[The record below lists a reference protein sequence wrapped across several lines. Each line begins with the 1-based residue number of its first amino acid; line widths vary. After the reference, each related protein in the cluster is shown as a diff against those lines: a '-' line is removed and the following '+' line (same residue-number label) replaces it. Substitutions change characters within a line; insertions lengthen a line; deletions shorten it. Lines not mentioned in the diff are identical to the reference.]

1 MTHNFL
7 NLIPSKSIKLIYCLN
22 LDVNVIE
29 NYALNNSTKSVKQN
43 ANFFYQK
50 SMGGKSRTQQ
60 YQIMLKFINILKDEK
75 ESEDEF
81 LFNYYKKNLYELQRI
96 DIESFED
103 FLTTVNCLY
112 SSNENKKLTRLF
124 RLMATK
130 ELISA
135 FKDINDVF
143 YNQEKSNTNNKL
155 VCQTKSN
162 TLLNNIKTFSL
173 LTWSLMFLSAFT
185 FVISSIQGVN
195 TPFNFLITAEL
206 PTTNNNYLNL
216 YRIINFIS
224 IFNLFI
230 VPMAYSYYFNDR
242 ITLKTDNYI
251 INSIYKKTIGT
262 TLFFIGSLLLSF
274 LLLKVYE
281 LKSPL
286 NNFIQNRD
294 YNSAIEY
301 IENSY
306 KEDNDIEFMKV
317 QTKIALSKKDSSYS
331 EEVNRSINDYFNK
344 FSKDNSIQPKLA
356 IKEFK
361 DIITQNNISNFFMEK
376 SFFQFLILLI
386 LINFIFCIIQ
396 SRKFSQY

>member
-1 MTHNFL
+1 MIHNFL

-22 LDVNVIE
+22 LDVNIIE

-60 YQIMLKFINILKDEK
+60 YQIMLKFINILKEEK
-75 ESEDEF
+75 QSEDEF
-81 LFNYYKKNLYELQRI
+81 LFNYFKNNMYELQRI
-96 DIESFED
+96 EIESFED

-112 SSNENKKLTRLF
+112 SSNENKKLIRLF

-130 ELISA
+130 ELITA
-135 FKDINDVF
+135 FTDINDVF
-143 YNQEKSNTNNKL
+143 HSQEQSITDNNRASQAKS
-155 VCQTKSN
+155 V
-162 TLLNNIKTFSL
+162 TLLNHIKTFSL

-185 FVISSIQGVN
+185 FFISSIQGVS

-206 PTTNNNYLNL
+206 PTTNNNYINL

-230 VPMAYSYYFNDR
+230 VPLAYSYYFNDR
-242 ITLKTDNYI
+242 ITLKADIDTI
-251 INSIYKKTIGT
+251 KSIYKKTIGT
-262 TLFFIGSLLLSF
+262 TLLFIGSLLLSF

-286 NNFIQNRD
+286 NSFIQNRD
-294 YNSAIEY
+294 YNSAFEY
-301 IENSY
+301 IEKSY
-306 KEDNDIEFMKV
+306 NDDNDIAFMKV
-317 QTKIALSKKDSSYS
+317 QTKIALSKNDSSYS
-331 EEVNRSINDYFNK
+331 NEVKLSIYDYFNK
-344 FSKDNSIQPKLA
+344 FSKESSIQPKLA

-361 DIITQNNISNFFMEK
+361 DIISQNNIINLFMEK
-376 SFFQFLILLI
+376 TFFKFLILLI
-386 LINFIFCIIQ
+386 LINFILCIIQ
-396 SRKFSQY
+396 SRKFSQL